1 MLKALCLTTALSIAW
16 IPGLSGI
23 AASETLPGN
32 LSSSVL
38 PNTVMASGS
47 SHIANSQ
54 TISVPNSDS
63 DMLCYM
69 HTPDGRVL
77 DLQELCKKSV
87 RQRQQQAAQQQAAQ
101 QSVQNNSDPIGTI
114 CDPTCRPL

>member
-32 LSSSVL
+32 LSSSVE
-38 PNTVMASGS
+38 PSTVIASGS
-47 SHIANSQ
+47 AQAPSSQ
-54 TISVPNSDS
+54 TTSVPNSDS

-69 HTPDGRVL
+69 HTTDGRIL

-87 RQRQQQAAQQQAAQ
+87 RQRQQAAQQQAAQ
-101 QSVQNNSDPIGTI
+101 QSVQNNPESTATI
-114 CDPTCRPL
+114 CDPQCRPL

>member
-1 MLKALCLTTALSIAW
+1 MLKALCLTTVLSIAW

-23 AASETLPGN
+23 AASETLPEN
-32 LSSSVL
+32 LSSSVE
-38 PNTVMASGS
+38 PTTVIASGS
-47 SHIANSQ
+47 SQAASSQ
-54 TISVPNSDS
+54 KTSIQNVDS

-77 DLQELCKKSV
+77 DLQDLCKKSV
-87 RQRQQQAAQQQAAQ
+87 IQRQQAAQQQAAQ
-101 QSVQNNSDPIGTI
+101 QSVQNNPESTATI

>member
-32 LSSSVL
+32 LSSSVE
-38 PNTVMASGS
+38 PTSVIASS
-47 SHIANSQ
+47 SSQ
-54 TISVPNSDS
+54 VASSQQRLVPNSDS

-77 DLQELCKKSV
+77 DLQELCKKSF

-101 QSVQNNSDPIGTI
+101 QSVQNNPESTATI